1 LIPDNCVSR
10 IAHEYSYED
19 RHRDCTHSCTHARHR
34 CISTRNEQLT
44 GEDIGVQ
51 KFIAELAVRVI
62 LFAQVNEVG
71 QPLIYGFQFGR

>member
-1 LIPDNCVSR
+1 MPYLVSL
-10 IAHEYSYED
+10 
-19 RHRDCTHSCTHARHR
+19 
-34 CISTRNEQLT
+34 TRNWEPFFFALLHPQLHPRLASLRLKLT